1 MKFISPAIHGIIDIL
16 VVIFLLASPTLFGFT
31 ELVVRF
37 TYALATV
44 HLLLTLL
51 TRYDIGIF
59 KVIPLPAH
67 GSIELIVGIALIILA
82 YTWFRHDVT
91 GKLYYILFGTI
102 VLLTW
107 FCTDYSEI
115 GAKS

>member
-16 VVIFLLASPTLFGFT
+16 VVIFLLMSPTLFGFT

-37 TYALATV
+37 TYALATI
-44 HLLLTLL
+44 HLILTLL
-51 TRYDIGIF
+51 TIYDVGIF
-59 KVIPLPAH
+59 KVIPLSLH
-67 GSIELIVGIALIILA
+67 GLIELIVGFVLIILA
-82 YTWFRHDVT
+82 YTWFRHNAT
-91 GKLYYILFGTI
+91 GKLYYIIFGTI

-115 GAKS
+115 EAKS